1 MKLPLPDIVDALP
14 QDYERQQILQPL
26 MDYTEKVYSMPHV
39 TFWQM
44 GNDVSTTL
52 RSLHLHSHV
61 AMYVTDSTRLACWLG
76 CQPDKRGCSSL
87 CRLKCMQ
94 CYGFILRGGIQ

>member
-1 MKLPLPDIVDALP
+1 MDSYLFLCFNTSLNADACGLP

-52 RSLHLHSHV
+52 RLL
-61 AMYVTDSTRLACWLG
+61 
-76 CQPDKRGCSSL
+76 P
-87 CRLKCMQ
+87 
-94 CYGFILRGGIQ
+94 